1 MLTLVKH
8 KNLISICTITRIVV
22 GLGVVATM
30 GCGRRVE
37 SDTEQAADTAKL
49 SGVAVASAG
58 LAATVRP
65 TEPKKIQAEEGCG
78 DEHIGAI
85 QEPIERIEK
94 DPKTGQ
100 SRTKV
105 GQAIDLTKKRISVS
119 QALKNPMEY
128 GQQEVLLEGE
138 VTAMCSHRRAWYAI
152 MDGSEKTP
160 LRIIVAPQFLV
171 PKDSMG
177 RHSRVVGV
185 LESNEIPEQTA
196 RHLSKD
202 HGLPEDLRTTV
213 LRAKGAEFY

>member
-1 MLTLVKH
+1 MLTRVKH
-8 KNLISICTITRIVV
+8 NYLTLRCAVTRIVF
-22 GLGVVATM
+22 GLSVAATM

-37 SDTEQAADTAKL
+37 SETEQAADTVKL

-58 LAATVRP
+58 LAATVDP
-65 TEPKKIQAEEGCG
+65 TEPKKIRAEEGCG
-78 DEHIGAI
+78 DEHFGAI
-85 QEPIERIEK
+85 QEPVERIER
-94 DPKTGQ
+94 DQKTGQ
-100 SRTKV
+100 IRTKV
-105 GQAIDLTKKRISVS
+105 GQAIDSIKQRISVS
-119 QALKNPMEY
+119 QALKNPTAY
-128 GQQEVLLEGE
+128 AQKEVILEGE

-152 MDGSEKTP
+152 VDGSGKAP

-177 RHSRVVGV
+177 KHSRVIGV

-202 HGLPEDLRTTV
+202 HGLPEDLRTTI